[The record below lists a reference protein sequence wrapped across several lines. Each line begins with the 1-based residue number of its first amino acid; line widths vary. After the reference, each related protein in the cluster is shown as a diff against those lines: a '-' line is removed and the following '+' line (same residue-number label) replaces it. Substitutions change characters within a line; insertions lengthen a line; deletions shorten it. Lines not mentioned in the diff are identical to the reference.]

1 MGRRHT
7 LGLIKRPIII
17 ATRGTG
23 GPATSTASGPGV
35 GVDNILLGNNV
46 DNLLLGTATDVL
58 LKV

>member
-23 GPATSTASGPGV
+23 GPAASTTIGA